1 MKVSVRNVFPEYVV
15 EADAAV
21 EVKHETEPEVA
32 SEDSIKKIGAPLTVS
47 VCRRHVKQPWGT
59 RPGEFGIGQQS
70 NCRVNPNT

>member
-47 VCRRHVKQPWGT
+47 VCRRHVKQP
-59 RPGEFGIGQQS
+59 
-70 NCRVNPNT
+70 